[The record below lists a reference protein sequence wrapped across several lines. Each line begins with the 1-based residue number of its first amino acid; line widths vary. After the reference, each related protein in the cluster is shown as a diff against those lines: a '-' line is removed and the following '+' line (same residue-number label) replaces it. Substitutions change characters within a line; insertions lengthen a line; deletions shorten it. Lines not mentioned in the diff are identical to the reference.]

1 MCWCFIHYWLEACL
15 CNSDILIQVSI
26 SLQRKDNM
34 GTLSVDGVFPS
45 LTRPLFIMLY
55 IEGGN

>member
-1 MCWCFIHYWLEACL
+1 M